1 MAFRDRPWIM
11 LLLLAMIM
19 MLTVGVYEYSATVLI
34 TNMVR
39 SLNMDR
45 TGLGT
50 VVGVN
55 SMCVGLFSP
64 LAGQVVHKWGAR
76 RAMIFGISVLLL
88 ASVSLATV
96 VASLPAL
103 IFVYGVLIGFGVA
116 LGTNV
121 PAYTIATYWFNHRVA
136 FAITSIGIAT
146 GLGGTIAT
154 PLLNDLIATP
164 GGSYKTGWAVAAAGT
179 LVALVL
185 AIFIIR
191 NRPARPELPQS
202 MPGGAPAGPAL
213 LQRLRTTSVYKT
225 PIDYQFRDAM
235 RQTSVYWILAALV
248 CAMGA
253 NSIVM
258 VHGVSH
264 LLDLG
269 QPSTVAAGFIATTLG
284 FGIVS
289 NTIYALVGDHIEPR
303 FAFGVALLLIGL
315 GLTQL
320 NNPGSGGNLLAVSA
334 LLGLGFAL
342 PPRCTTTMLINY
354 FGRSA
359 FSRLMGVAMFCMSM
373 GPAVTAVSAG
383 VAFDRFGSYSYVIY
397 FFATACLILA
407 CAMPFIRPRGADPLP
422 AYVSG

>member
-1 MAFRDRPWIM
+1 MEFRVRPWAM
-11 LLLLAMIM
+11 LILLAVIM

-39 SLNMDR
+39 NLKLDR

-76 RAMIFGISVLLL
+76 RAMIAGISVLLV

-121 PAYTIATYWFNHRVA
+121 PAYTVATYWFNHRVA

-146 GLGGTIAT
+146 SLGGTIAT
-154 PLLNDLIATP
+154 PLLNSIIVAP
-164 GGSYKTGWAVAAAGT
+164 GGSYRTGWAVAAAGT
-179 LVALVL
+179 LVALLL
-185 AIFIIR
+185 AMFVIR
-191 NRPARPELPQS
+191 NRPDRAEPVSTTQ
-202 MPGGAPAGPAL
+202 GAVPAGASKLRRL
-213 LQRLRTTSVYKT
+213 LTTTVYKT
-225 PIDYQFRDAM
+225 PIEYQFRDAM
-235 RQTSVYWILAALV
+235 RQSPVYWILAALV
-248 CAMGA
+248 CAMCA
-253 NSIVM
+253 SSIVM
-258 VHGVSH
+258 VHGVAH

-269 QPSTVAAGFIATTLG
+269 KPSAVAAGFIATTLG
-284 FGIVS
+284 FGIIS
-289 NTIYALVGDHIEPR
+289 NTIFALVGDHVEPR
-303 FAFGVALLLIGL
+303 FAFSVALLLIGL

-320 NNPGSGGNLLAVSA
+320 NNPDSGVGLWAVSA

-354 FGRSA
+354 FGRTA
-359 FSRLMGVAMFCMSM
+359 FSRLMGIAMFCMAM

-383 VAFDRFGSYSYVIY
+383 VVFDRFGSYSYVIY
-397 FFATACLILA
+397 FFAAACLILA
-407 CAMPFIRPRGADPLP
+407 CAMPFIRPKGTDPLR
-422 AYVSG
+422 AYASG